1 MNLTSQI
8 CRLSAVAAAAA
19 LALAACNKP
28 SDTGAPTSGA
38 TSTGSTSSSK
48 SSDTTVAGGGITPN
62 TGAMGAASGTSSTTT
77 TPSAMV
83 GANPPG
89 AVAPSTT
96 PNTALSASETS
107 FVNHAAEDGMFEVE
121 IAKVAATKATDPAV
135 KSFAQRLVDDHTAA
149 NDKLRQI
156 AASHNITLPASMP
169 ASKQKDID
177 RLNKLSGAQFD
188 REFIQMVGIKDHKT
202 DIDMFEKISKDAKAS
217 DLRDF
222 AQSTLPTLR
231 EHLAQ
236 AQKLPGKS

>member
-1 MNLTSQI
+1 M
-8 CRLSAVAAAAA
+8 
-19 LALAACNKP
+19 
-28 SDTGAPTSGA
+28 
-38 TSTGSTSSSK
+38 
-48 SSDTTVAGGGITPN
+48 
-62 TGAMGAASGTSSTTT
+62 
-77 TPSAMV
+77 
-83 GANPPG
+83 
-89 AVAPSTT
+89 
-96 PNTALSASETS
+96 
-107 FVNHAAEDGMFEVE
+107 NHAAEDGMFEVE